1 MDCSAENRSYGE
13 ALICPLCFGL
23 FVDPVLVVCECNF
36 CCSDIVSDR
45 KVQGGS
51 VCCSHCSEDAAE
63 LTLQP
68 NRVLRNVLDKIH
80 RLTVPQEV
88 TEEERRLCQEH
99 QEKLTLIC
107 ETDGMFICPVCRD
120 SKLHKQHK
128 FRERIEFIATC
139 KNKGVAFLNS
149 LNQKVVSLKVVLQKQ
164 GLEIL
169 QTEEMGCNLIFHVT
183 QQFADLHQFL
193 NDQEQWLMEKL
204 EAQVES
210 NLTGM
215 ERYLTEMHTILF
227 SSELDITNIEVKLD
241 QSDLTVLKEVS
252 SWRDSRFSE
261 EMPTAMSG
269 NVCLGTYKGPL
280 QYKRW
285 GEMKEIIHQVPLTIS
300 LTVTGRNLMGGFKH
314 GVPGKM
320 VMDLGGDN
328 MFEDFGEE
336 REFGD
341 DAQKCRVDDP
351 TRPSPEFPSITDA
364 SLQSIRFTRHDRE
377 MAEGTGYCNGY
388 GP

>member
-13 ALICPLCFGL
+13 VLICPLCFGL

-45 KVQGGS
+45 KMQGGS

-68 NRVLRNVLDKIH
+68 NCVLRNVVDKIH
-80 RLTVPQEV
+80 RLTGPQEV

-107 ETDGMFICPVCRD
+107 ELDGMFICLVCRD
-120 SKLHKQHK
+120 SKLCKQHK
-128 FRERIEFIATC
+128 FRERIEFIAKC

-149 LNQKVVSLKVVLQKQ
+149 LNQKVLSLKVVLQKQ

-215 ERYLTEMHTILF
+215 ERHLTEMHMIFF
-227 SSELDITNIEVKLD
+227 STELDITNIEVKLD

-261 EMPTAMSG
+261 ETPTAMSG

-285 GEMKEIIHQVPLTIS
+285 REMKEIIHQEFTYNVNGLTQKLSTFEVSSDEGS
-300 LTVTGRNLMGGFKH
+300 LTRNANSASFDINPLVISIDDNKILFPFHFKEID
-314 GVPGKM
+314 M
-320 VMDLGGDN
+320 YSFL
-328 MFEDFGEE
+328 
-336 REFGD
+336 
-341 DAQKCRVDDP
+341 
-351 TRPSPEFPSITDA
+351 
-364 SLQSIRFTRHDRE
+364 RFS
-377 MAEGTGYCNGY
+377 CV
-388 GP
+388 